1 VKMKVLFFT
10 QYYPPETGAAPHR
23 AYHFARGLARR
34 GHDVVVV
41 TGMPNHPS
49 GVKHPDYRRRVLVR
63 EEHDGIHV
71 RRCFLCASPKKTF
84 SKRILNQFSFMVTS
98 FFGSLT
104 VSRPDIVLVTSPP
117 LFLGVT
123 AWFIALLKGVP
134 FVLDVRDY
142 WPHAAVALGQLS
154 DRRVIK
160 WAEGLEMFLY
170 RRASMILAVTPGMVR
185 MMKERGIPERRIAL
199 ITNGADTDAFVPVES
214 SGGRDNDDGSMTV
227 VYSGTHGLV
236 HGMDVIIEAADILRD
251 DPRLRFLVIGVG
263 VAKDGLVSKAQ
274 KMGLANI
281 EFRSSVT
288 PAELV
293 VIIQSAGACIATTD
307 GSEFSRGTIPVKIF
321 DCMACSKPI
330 VAVLEGDGAEFVGRS
345 GGGIAVAPGDAAG
358 LATAL
363 RTLAGDREERERLG
377 RAGREYVVKE
387 YSRRI
392 LAEKMEELLGKIASA
407 EQAVRGKRLPLRRYL
422 GFKYVID
429 FVGAAVLLVL
439 CAPVFLAAAII
450 IRLDSHGRSVFTQR
464 RVGVH
469 SHEFTIYKFRTMRE
483 EAPDLA
489 TDLLAHEDADY
500 TTRVG
505 RLLRKTGVDELP
517 NLVNILKGEMSIV
530 GPRPALYNQYE
541 LIDLRSQILGD
552 LVRPG
557 LTGWAQINGRD
568 SISLDEKVRL
578 DAFYVRNCSF
588 LLDLKICLRTLFVL
602 ADTR

>member
-1 VKMKVLFFT
+1 MKVLFFT
-10 QYYPPETGAAPHR
+10 QYYPPETGAAPLR

-49 GVKHPDYRRRVLVR
+49 GIKHSAYRRRAAAR

-71 RRCFLCASPKKTF
+71 HRCFLCASPKKTF
-84 SKRILNQFSFMVTS
+84 VKRILNQFSFMVTS

-104 VSRPDIVLVTSPP
+104 VRRPDIVLITSPP

-123 AWFIALLKGVP
+123 AWLIALLKGVP

-142 WPHAAVALGQLS
+142 WPRAAVALGQLNN
-154 DRRVIK
+154 RRIIK
-160 WAEGLEMFLY
+160 WAERLEMFLY
-170 RRASMILAVTPGMVR
+170 RRATMILAVTPGMVR
-185 MMKERGIPERRIAL
+185 MMKERGIPERRIVL
-199 ITNGADTDAFVPVES
+199 ITNGADTDAFVPMES
-214 SGGRDNDDGSMTV
+214 SGGSDSDDGCMTV

-236 HGMDVIIEAADILRD
+236 HGMDVIVEAADILRD
-251 DPRLRFLVIGVG
+251 DPRLRFLLIGDG
-263 VAKDGLVSKAQ
+263 VAKDGLVSMAQ
-274 KMGLANI
+274 KKGLTNI
-281 EFRSSVT
+281 EFRASVT

-293 VIIQSAGACIATTD
+293 IIIQRAGVCIATTD

-345 GGGIAVAPGDAAG
+345 GGGIAVPPGDAAG
-358 LATAL
+358 LAATL
-363 RTLAGDREERERLG
+363 RDLVGDREERERLG
-377 RAGREYVVKE
+377 RAGRKYVVKE

-392 LAEKMEELLGKIASA
+392 LAEKMEELLGKITSA
-407 EQAVRGKRLPLRRYL
+407 ERAIRGKRLPLRRYL
-422 GFKYVID
+422 ILKYVID

-439 CAPVFLAAAII
+439 CAPVFLTAAII
-450 IRLDSHGRSVFTQR
+450 IKLDSRGRSVFTQR

-489 TDLLAHEDADY
+489 TDLLVHEDADY

-505 RLLRKTGVDELP
+505 RFLRKTGVDELP

-588 LLDLKICLRTLFVL
+588 LLDLRICLRTLFVL